1 MRARR
6 FSKLV
11 FDAARLL
18 DSLGWYDC
26 RDYILAPTKRAAL
39 LPILDS
45 LKSPV
50 NNRGPEVRVDRTRAI
65 DRVDSETDSGEWSI
79 VFQIFRCAPL
89 HK

>member
-1 MRARR
+1 MHTPR

-11 FDAARLL
+11 FDATRLL
-18 DSLGWYDC
+18 DSRGWYDC

-39 LPILDS
+39 LPILDA

-50 NNRGPEVRVDRTRAI
+50 NGRGPEVRVDRTRAI
-65 DRVDSETDSGEWSI
+65 DRVDSEADSGEWSI

>member
-1 MRARR
+1 MRAPR

-18 DSLGWYDC
+18 DSRGWYDC

-39 LPILDS
+39 LPILEA

-50 NNRGPEVRVDRTRAI
+50 NGRGPEVRV
-65 DRVDSETDSGEWSI
+65 GLYPI
-79 VFQIFRCAPL
+79 VTLEKQVLNLIGNL
-89 HK
+89 V